1 MLFSLILKM
10 TWLQTLMIQVIQSF
24 FYYISRQIVPFA
36 FGYNLVIKGDKGIM
50 AITLELAPEIEARLI
65 AQAATQGISA
75 EAFLKA
81 AIENLLN
88 AQPHVYR
95 VGTALVVQ
103 STPIGNLETSVEQM
117 REERITSLIADYE
130 SPV

>member
-1 MLFSLILKM
+1 
-10 TWLQTLMIQVIQSF
+10 
-24 FYYISRQIVPFA
+24 
-36 FGYNLVIKGDKGIM
+36 
-50 AITLELAPEIEARLI
+50 
-65 AQAATQGISA
+65 
-75 EAFLKA
+75 LKA

-88 AQPHVYR
+88 AEPQIYR

-117 REERITSLIADYE
+117 RSERLSGLIADYE

>member
-1 MLFSLILKM
+1 
-10 TWLQTLMIQVIQSF
+10 
-24 FYYISRQIVPFA
+24 
-36 FGYNLVIKGDKGIM
+36 M

-65 AQAATQGISA
+65 AQAAAQGMTA

-88 AQPHVYR
+88 AEPLVYR

-103 STPIGNLETSVEQM
+103 STPIGNQETSVDQM
-117 REERITSLIADYE
+117 REERLSSLIADYE
-130 SPV
+130 SSV